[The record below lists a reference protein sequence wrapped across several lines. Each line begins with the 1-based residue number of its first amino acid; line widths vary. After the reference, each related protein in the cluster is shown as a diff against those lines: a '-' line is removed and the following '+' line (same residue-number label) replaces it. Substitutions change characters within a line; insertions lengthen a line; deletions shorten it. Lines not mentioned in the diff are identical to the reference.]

1 MSKEQFFTET
11 IQKVMEREF
20 DPQET
25 LQWLKLHQLNF
36 MSWGVSKML
45 QHQNKSLF
53 LKVNGF
59 VHSGWVMITLA
70 WNDTYTVRLLDSDFE
85 VFSKNT
91 QVYCDQL
98 CDTVDFMV
106 ESNSEYY
113 S

>member
-1 MSKEQFFTET
+1 MITKEFFTET
-11 IQKVMEREF
+11 IKKAMEREF

-36 MSWGVSKML
+36 MSWGVTKML
-45 QHQNKSLF
+45 QHQNRSLF